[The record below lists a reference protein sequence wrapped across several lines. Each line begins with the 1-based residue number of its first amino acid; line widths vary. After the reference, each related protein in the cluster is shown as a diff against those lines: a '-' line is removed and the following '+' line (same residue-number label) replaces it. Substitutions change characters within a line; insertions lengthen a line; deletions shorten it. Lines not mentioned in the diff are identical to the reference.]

1 MRIVTISRE
10 FGSGGRE
17 LGKRLADL
25 LQWDYYD
32 SEIISAVAQKCGQ
45 NPQAVE
51 QLLEHHG
58 WQQFPVTYRGSIG
71 STAYLQSSQV
81 DLLLKQKSVLEE
93 IASLGK
99 DCIIVG
105 RNADVILNAYDPLNL
120 FVCAQMDARI
130 RRCMDR
136 AAAGENLGEKD
147 LRKKILQIDK
157 MRSRT
162 REILTGS
169 PWGQPEAYHLT
180 VNTTAWPVKALV
192 APTATF
198 IDCFFRRNL

>member
-130 RRCMDR
+130 RRCMER
-136 AAAGENLGEKD
+136 GPPEKIWAKKTFAKRFCKLIKCVPVPARSSQAPLGASQKPI
-147 LRKKILQIDK
+147 IL
-157 MRSRT
+157 
-162 REILTGS
+162 
-169 PWGQPEAYHLT
+169 P
-180 VNTTAWPVKALV
+180 
-192 APTATF
+192 
-198 IDCFFRRNL
+198 

>member
-32 SEIISAVAQKCGQ
+32 SEIISAVAQRCGQ

-105 RNADVILNAYDPLNL
+105 RNADVILSAYDPLNL
-120 FVCAQMDARI
+120 FVCAQMGARI
-130 RRCMDR
+130 RRCMER

-198 IDCFFRRNL
+198 IESFFRRNL

>member
-45 NPQAVE
+45 NPQAV
-51 QLLEHHG
+51 
-58 WQQFPVTYRGSIG
+58 
-71 STAYLQSSQV
+71 
-81 DLLLKQKSVLEE
+81 
-93 IASLGK
+93 
-99 DCIIVG
+99 
-105 RNADVILNAYDPLNL
+105 DVILNAYDPLNL

-130 RRCMDR
+130 RRCMER

-198 IDCFFRRNL
+198 IESFFRRNL

>member
-99 DCIIVG
+99 DCIIV
-105 RNADVILNAYDPLNL
+105 
-120 FVCAQMDARI
+120 
-130 RRCMDR
+130 
-136 AAAGENLGEKD
+136 
-147 LRKKILQIDK
+147 
-157 MRSRT
+157 
-162 REILTGS
+162 
-169 PWGQPEAYHLT
+169 H
-180 VNTTAWPVKALV
+180 
-192 APTATF
+192 
-198 IDCFFRRNL
+198 

>member
-32 SEIISAVAQKCGQ
+32 SEIISAVAKKCGQ

-58 WQQFPVTYRGSIG
+58 WQRFPITYRGSLG

-81 DLLLKQKSVLEE
+81 ELLLKQKSVLEE
-93 IASLGK
+93 IALLGK
-99 DCIIVG
+99 DCVIVG
-105 RNADVILNAYDPLNL
+105 RNADIILQAYKPFNL
-120 FVCAQMDARI
+120 FVCAQMDAKI
-130 RRCMDR
+130 RRCMER
-136 AAAGENLGEKD
+136 ASGGESLDEKE
-147 LRKKILQIDK
+147 LRKKIKQIDK

-162 REILTGS
+162 REILTGAA
-169 PWGQPEAYHLT
+169 WGQPEAYHLT
-180 VNTTAWPVKALV
+180 VNTTSWPIKAMAASL
-192 APTATF
+192 AALAGE
-198 IDCFFRRNL
+198 FFGSAV

>member
-1 MRIVTISRE
+1 MPASSVSPVGIDCNGV
-10 FGSGGRE
+10 
-17 LGKRLADL
+17 
-25 LQWDYYD
+25 
-32 SEIISAVAQKCGQ
+32 SAVGM
-45 NPQAVE
+45 E
-51 QLLEHHG
+51 
-58 WQQFPVTYRGSIG
+58 
-71 STAYLQSSQV
+71 
-81 DLLLKQKSVLEE
+81 
-93 IASLGK
+93 
-99 DCIIVG
+99 
-105 RNADVILNAYDPLNL
+105 
-120 FVCAQMDARI
+120 
-130 RRCMDR
+130 R

-198 IDCFFRRNL
+198 IESFFRRNL

>member
-1 MRIVTISRE
+1 MKIITVSRE

-120 FVCAQMDARI
+120 FVCAQMDA
-130 RRCMDR
+130 
-136 AAAGENLGEKD
+136 AAGKGRPPEKIWAKKTFAKRFCKLIKCVPVPARSSQAP
-147 LRKKILQIDK
+147 LRASQKPII
-157 MRSRT
+157 
-162 REILTGS
+162 
-169 PWGQPEAYHLT
+169 
-180 VNTTAWPVKALV
+180 
-192 APTATF
+192 
-198 IDCFFRRNL
+198 